1 MDEAAGHVQ
10 HPWCSRHRSLEG
22 DMAVTFY
29 GDPHGSFGPLLAE
42 WEKRRPNHV
51 VLLGDMDLERPLK
64 DELEPLFRAGTTV
77 WWILGNHDGDRE
89 AWYRNLVESHP
100 DGDLGGRVHVLDGI
114 RVAGLGGVYRG
125 SGWEG
130 HTAELKSLIRTAT
143 GVCC

>member
-77 WWILGNHDGDRE
+77 WWILGNHDSDRE
-89 AWYRNLVESHP
+89 ARSEEHTSELQSLMRISYAVFCLKQKQQSTQRN
-100 DGDLGGRVHVLDGI
+100 
-114 RVAGLGGVYRG
+114 
-125 SGWEG
+125 
-130 HTAELKSLIRTAT
+130 
-143 GVCC
+143 